1 MKKVL
6 AGMLGAAFAFLVFA
20 GTAAAD
26 PKGEKLFQDMAKAWS
41 GIKDY
46 TCKFSYEEDKGG
58 SMSGGTY
65 DYKFKKPY
73 IVRLEGVDGENK
85 GTIVVYRPDQDG
97 DFVHV
102 KKGILPLKLKKTN
115 GMVKDFF
122 KSDLGFDIKYAQEF
136 VKSSGA
142 SITLKSPGSVK
153 GRSAEVL
160 ELTAKKSGEFSKVV
174 VYVDKAT
181 KMPIQIDRYKGSKPF
196 SHRLYWDLKVNTNFS
211 SNDVKF

>member
-1 MKKVL
+1 MKKIA
-6 AGMLGAAFAFLVFA
+6 AGFFAMMFVYVCMVSSAF
-20 GTAAAD
+20 AD
-26 PKGEKLFQDMAKAWS
+26 PKGDKLFQNMVKAWN

-122 KSDLGFDIKYAQEF
+122 KSDLGFDIKYAQDF

-142 SITLKSPGSVK
+142 SITLKSSGSVK
-153 GRSAEVL
+153 GRNADVL
-160 ELTAKKSGEFSKVV
+160 ELAAKKGGEFSKVL

-181 KMPIQIDRYKGSKPF
+181 KMPIQIDRYKGEKLF
-196 SHRLYWDLKVNTNFS
+196 SHRMYWDLKVNTNFS
-211 SNDVKF
+211 SDDVKF

>member
-1 MKKVL
+1 MKKL
-6 AGMLGAAFAFLVFA
+6 FAGMLGAVFAFLVFA
-20 GTAAAD
+20 GAASAE
-26 PKGEKLFQDMAKAWS
+26 PKGEKLFKDMAGAWN

-46 TCKFSYEEDKGG
+46 TCKFSYEEDHGG

-136 VKSSGA
+136 AKSTGA
-142 SITLKSPGSVK
+142 SITLKSSASVK
-153 GRSAEVL
+153 GRNADVL
-160 ELTAKKSGEFSKVV
+160 ELAAKKGGEFSKVV

-181 KMPIQIDRYKGSKPF
+181 KMPIQIDRYKGTKLF
-196 SHRLYWDLKVNTNFS
+196 SHRLYWELKVNTNFS
-211 SNDVKF
+211 SDDVKF

>member
-1 MKKVL
+1 
-6 AGMLGAAFAFLVFA
+6 MLGAVFAFLVFT
-20 GTAAAD
+20 GTAAAE
-26 PKGEKLFQDMAKAWS
+26 PKGEKLFKDMAGAWS

-46 TCKFSYEEDKGG
+46 TCKFIYEESKGG

-85 GTIVVYRPDQDG
+85 GTIVVYRPDQDA

-122 KSDLGFDIKYAQEF
+122 KSDLGFDIKYAQDF

-142 SITLKSPGSVK
+142 SVTLKGSGSVK
-153 GRSAEVL
+153 GKSADIL
-160 ELTAKKSGEFSKVV
+160 ELVAKKSGEFSKVV

-181 KMPIQIDRYKGSKPF
+181 KMPVQIDRYKGGKLF
-196 SHRLYWDLKVNTNFS
+196 SHRIYWDLKVNTKFS
-211 SNDVKF
+211 SDDVKF